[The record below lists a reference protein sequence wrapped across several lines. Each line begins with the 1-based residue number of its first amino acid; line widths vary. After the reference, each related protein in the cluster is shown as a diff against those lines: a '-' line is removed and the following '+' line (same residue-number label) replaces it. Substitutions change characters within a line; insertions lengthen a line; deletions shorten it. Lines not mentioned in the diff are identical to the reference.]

1 MTAVDSIQSGEHRI
15 SKSMKS
21 RRLLW
26 SALGAFV
33 FLIAIGGAWILSLPP
48 APSVAAPPPIA
59 QDERDATIAAL
70 KPPKRQR
77 PLIAIIGIND
87 ATETTDYL
95 MPYGILTRADVADVV
110 TLATAPGPMTLF
122 PALKVEPQATIAEF
136 DARHPDGADYVIV
149 PAMSRDDD
157 PEALQW
163 IRNQSGKGA
172 IVIGVCVG
180 AKVVGDAGLL
190 HGKRATT
197 HWYSVKELRGKHPSM
212 RYVEDRRLVVDD
224 GVATTTGITASMPM
238 SLTLIEAIAGRDKAR
253 AIGREIGLP
262 EWDARH
268 ESDEFKFTRPFAL
281 TAIGNTAAFWSHE
294 QLGIELKPGMDE
306 VSLALVTDAWSRTY
320 RSRAVSFART
330 AGPQQSRNGIRILPD
345 VIATNWPATRLLPG
359 IDNAKP
365 AEALDSALGGIA
377 ARYGTRTTNFVAMQ
391 LEYPRRRATP

>member
-1 MTAVDSIQSGEHRI
+1 
-15 SKSMKS
+15 MKS
-21 RRLLW
+21 QRLLW
-26 SALGAFV
+26 SALGAFT
-33 FLIAIGGAWILSLPP
+33 LLLAIGGGWLLSLPP
-48 APSVAAPPPIA
+48 TPSVTAPPAIA
-59 QDERDATIAAL
+59 QDERDAMVAAL

-253 AIGREIGLP
+253 AVGREIGLP

-377 ARYGTRTTNFVAMQ
+377 ARYGTRTTDFVAMQ
-391 LEYPRRRATP
+391 LEYPRHRATP